1 MWYYAPLTRQDD
13 CIPGFGQRC
22 DHTVHKL
29 PRLAPD
35 QSRRKRMQ
43 GAIVMASPITALCD
57 SRGRV
62 WDLHEKEEPH
72 VLVKFIK
79 GVWGM

>member
-29 PRLAPD
+29 PRLVPD
-35 QSRRKRMQ
+35 QSRRKED
-43 GAIVMASPITALCD
+43 A
-57 SRGRV
+57 RGHR
-62 WDLHEKEEPH
+62 DGLTYH
-72 VLVKFIK
+72 
-79 GVWGM
+79 GVV